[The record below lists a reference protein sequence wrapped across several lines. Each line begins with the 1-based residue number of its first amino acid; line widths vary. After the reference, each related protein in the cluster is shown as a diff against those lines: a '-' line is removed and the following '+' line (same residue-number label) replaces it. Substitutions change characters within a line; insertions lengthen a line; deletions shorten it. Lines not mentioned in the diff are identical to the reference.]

1 MTPTT
6 PGVLGG
12 VGRET
17 NDHPARSPSAPHAT
31 STPTI
36 AFVGGGSGGHISPGL
51 AIAERLRELAP
62 HAKLLFI
69 CSTRAIDATMLGE
82 ADARFYPV
90 PAAPMSLRPLAFMRF
105 VAAFR
110 RARAQAEE
118 IIDRERVTQVV
129 ALGGFVAAP
138 AAAAGVRRHV
148 PVTLVN
154 LDAQPGRANRWLAGR
169 SDRVLSAVPTAHDPT
184 FARRIERTGGR
195 IVGMPLR
202 RLAVAPGEPAEC
214 RARLGLDPDR
224 RTLLVTG
231 ASQGSSSINTLMSAM
246 IAQRPRSFDGWQ
258 VLHLA
263 GAGEHEPI
271 VAAYRAA
278 GVSAVVLPF
287 LHRMGLA
294 WGSAD
299 AAITR
304 AGASSVAEAAA
315 NSVPS
320 LFLPYPYHRDLH
332 QKLNAQPL
340 VDLGGA
346 LIELDRV
353 DVDANLREVAP
364 VLERLLIDHDARL
377 RMRAALRTHPPD
389 DAAATIA
396 RMLLEG

>member
-1 MTPTT
+1 MS

-12 VGRET
+12 LGREAS
-17 NDHPARSPSAPHAT
+17 HQPAHVPAAVTTT
-31 STPTI
+31 SVPTI
-36 AFVGGGSGGHISPGL
+36 VFAGGGSGGHISPGL

-62 HAKLLFI
+62 QSKLLFL

-82 ADARFYPV
+82 ADARFFPL
-90 PAAPMSLRPLAFMRF
+90 PAAPMSLRPLAFVRF
-105 VAAFR
+105 LSAFR

-118 IIDRERVTQVV
+118 IIEQERVTQVV

-138 AAAAGVRRHV
+138 VAAAAARRHV

-154 LDAQPGRANRWLAGR
+154 LDVQPGRANRWLAGR
-169 SDRVLSAVPTAHDPT
+169 SDRVLSAVPTSLDAR
-184 FARRIERTGGR
+184 FARRIEHTGGR

-214 RARLGLDPDR
+214 RVRLGLDPDCH
-224 RTLLVTG
+224 TLLVTG
-231 ASQGSSSINTLMSAM
+231 ASQGSSSINRLMAAM
-246 IAQRPRSFDGWQ
+246 AARRPEAFRTWQ

-263 GAGEHEPI
+263 GAGEHESI

-278 GVSAVVLPF
+278 GVPAVVLPF

-299 AAITR
+299 AALTR
-304 AGASSVAEAAA
+304 AGASSVAEASA
-315 NSVPS
+315 NAVPS

-340 VDLGGA
+340 VELGGA
-346 LIELDRV
+346 LLELDRI
-353 DVDANLREVAP
+353 DVDENLREVAP
-364 VLERLLIDHDARL
+364 VLERLLIDHDSRL
-377 RMRAALRTHPPD
+377 RMRSALRTHPPD

-396 RMLLEG
+396 RMLLDG